1 MIRDYIANQSKDNNK
16 KVTTKAV
23 NPCSYYVFAG
33 DPGGIRTP
41 DPRLRRIS
49 VNALTM
55 RFYSLTHWMLA
66 YIIAYLRY
74 FFTLVQVYRHTIPQK
89 KLTTTFFCGDFSIY
103 EYLY

>member
-74 FFTLVQVYRHTIPQK
+74 FFTLVQVYRHTIPPK